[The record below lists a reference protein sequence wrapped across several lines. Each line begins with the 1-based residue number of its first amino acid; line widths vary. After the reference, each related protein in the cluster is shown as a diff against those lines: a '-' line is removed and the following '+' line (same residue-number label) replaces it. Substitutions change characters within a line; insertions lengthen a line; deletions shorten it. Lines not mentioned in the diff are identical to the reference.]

1 SLVDA
6 LSTIRKYD
14 ESMGLLNDDGTYDE
28 AYVEAINAARA
39 ETLEDESLQQNFVN
53 ADIAGAVFATYYH
66 SDQQAGKGMTAYTF
80 NADGSG
86 AKTSAE
92 NAFNIYSDEFNW
104 SVVDGNLVI
113 DELDE
118 SLIAYFVFLDE
129 EIYDRFD
136 EETASEILSY
146 VHEYGI
152 EYWKTERTTV
162 GERIELLTQSG
173 GHALAVLTTTT
184 ELSITPMDDI
194 QV

>member
-1 SLVDA
+1 
-6 LSTIRKYD
+6 
-14 ESMGLLNDDGTYDE
+14 
-28 AYVEAINAARA
+28 
-39 ETLEDESLQQNFVN
+39 
-53 ADIAGAVFATYYH
+53 
-66 SDQQAGKGMTAYTF
+66 
-80 NADGSG
+80 
-86 AKTSAE
+86 
-92 NAFNIYSDEFNW
+92 
-104 SVVDGNLVI
+104 GNLLI
-113 DELDE
+113 EELDE

-136 EETASEILSY
+136 EEKASEILSY

-194 QV
+194 QDKPTFTTTYETTTNVKYTNTTASTFTVTEEDLLASPWFFDYQVSYTYDKD